1 MICALWCFFYF
12 LKQTNFERSVVGISI
27 VSRPNVL
34 EVVASLCVVS
44 KSCMLKIIVF

>member
-1 MICALWCFFYF
+1 MHCGVF
-12 LKQTNFERSVVGISI
+12 LLFEANNFERSVGILI